1 MILLLRHG
9 VDARFLVNLLWR
21 KGRAN
26 IEILKNSGLLRKCRR
41 MECSN
46 LAPVTA
52 FDAAFPRSDFDLP
65 FDQIASHHDALVIPF
80 NRRERSGRAFR
91 AGVFTASGDV
101 APHSD
106 MRALDRWAEPTKD
119 LRDKILPTAAP
130 LAGSWLFC
138 GIGSMQAGHIITRG
152 LGRLWATKQV
162 ADDVRLL
169 FAAFLCHDDQHTF
182 LTRMLDQLGINRAY
196 RILQEPAIVETLI
209 TAPDL
214 FNEQSGGQAT
224 QPYAAWARVR
234 AQSAKPSR
242 YGRKIYITRDRLSG
256 VVGRHL
262 CEDVLERNLAR
273 AGYDILAP
281 ERLSLSDQM
290 ATYANADI
298 VIAADGTALH
308 ILPFSIR
315 DDAKV
320 IVINRRPD
328 VPELIKN
335 QLDSFS
341 SASVTYVDAIKDT
354 FWPAERADNVSL
366 VELDFAKLRDALAKE
381 NAIPANAKWDIP
393 TKAQFEISRSLGRG
407 MKQKFMTDVERP
419 AFLRQLREK
428 RAEAKTMKDSHE
440 PDQIP
445 EINGTRYFRVL
456 KRLHEQLNPDWY
468 LEVGTFTGKSLTLA
482 SCNTIAVDPNFQI
495 KFPVINPT
503 GRQMFFFQQTSDD
516 FFESGFIKNNKIS
529 VDFAFLDGMHLFEF
543 LLRDF
548 IQAEKVMRKGG
559 VIALHDCCP
568 TTEYMA
574 TRDFH
579 SGPWTGDVWK
589 TLLILLRYRPDLK
602 IDVTT
607 AGGTGL
613 VLVRNLNPRSQ
624 VLGKK
629 YDALVK
635 EYMDQTLSDQEGGIG
650 GYYRN
655 FELVDPNDALNA
667 L

>member
-1 MILLLRHG
+1 
-9 VDARFLVNLLWR
+9 
-21 KGRAN
+21 
-26 IEILKNSGLLRKCRR
+26 
-41 MECSN
+41 MERSN
-46 LAPVTA
+46 LAPVVA
-52 FDAAFPRSDFDLP
+52 FDAALPAVEFDLP
-65 FDQIASHHDALVIPF
+65 YDQIAPHTDALVVPF
-80 NRRERSGRAFR
+80 NRRERSGRAFH

-101 APHSD
+101 APNSE
-106 MRALDRWAEPTKD
+106 MRTINRWAEPSQHV
-119 LRDKILPTAAP
+119 RVSALPRTVQ
-130 LAGSWLFC
+130 LTGKWLFA
-138 GIGSMQAGHIITRG
+138 GIASAQAGHIITRA
-152 LGRLWATKQV
+152 LGRLWA
-162 ADDVRLL
+162 ADRLDEDVKLL
-169 FAAFLCHDDQHTF
+169 FASFHYHSEQHAF

-196 RILQEPAIVETLI
+196 HILEQPAVVDTLI

-214 FNEQSGGQAT
+214 FSEQTRGRAT
-224 QPYAAWARVR
+224 KPYADWARAR
-234 AQSAKPSR
+234 ARSTKPLR
-242 YGRKIYITRDRLSG
+242 QGRKIYITRDRLSG

-273 AGYDILAP
+273 AGYDIVAP
-281 ERLSLSDQM
+281 ETLALSDQI
-290 ATYANADI
+290 ATYAHADV
-298 VIAADGTALH
+298 VIAADGSALH

-335 QLDSFS
+335 QMDSFS
-341 SASVTYVDAIKDT
+341 SASVTYVDAIKET

-419 AFLRQLREK
+419 AFLRQLRKK
-428 RAEAKTMKDSHE
+428 RAEAKSMKDTHE

-445 EINGTRYFRVL
+445 AINGTRYFRVL